1 MAAGP
6 RVASVEPRS
15 HLPGTALPLALGAAQ
30 RKVPISL
37 CRYVFFDAELRNWV
51 IRVPVSR
58 FNARLLAWILVGLT
72 VVTSISRQTVQRWLR
87 RDRLKPWRF
96 RSWITP
102 KDMAT
107 FLPRACDVLDLY
119 SRVGRGELREDES
132 VISADE
138 KTSIQARHHASYRA
152 SGAGEPA
159 HLEATYKRGGAVNL
173 IAGLNVAT
181 GKVHGEIHEAR
192 GFKAFSSF
200 LTNTINGLLAA
211 GKKTIHLILDNGSCH
226 RPKFLSTWIEQTYPA
241 RKFPGLAVVIHWLPV
256 RSSWL
261 NQIEIVFSILQAHA
275 LTPNDFPNLLAVTSR
290 VLEFIVLYNELY
302 PPFNWTYTS
311 NDLCKKHGVTL
322 ASVTPLTAARTPQ
335 QKPRSTKRDK
345 SLAA

>member
-1 MAAGP
+1 M
-6 RVASVEPRS
+6 
-15 HLPGTALPLALGAAQ
+15 GAAQ

-37 CRYVFFDAELRNWV
+37 CRYVFFDSELRQWV
-51 IRVPVSR
+51 IRVPISR

-72 VVTSISRQTVQRWLR
+72 VVESISRQTVQRWLR
-87 RDRLKPWRF
+87 KDRLKPWRF

-107 FLPRACDVLDLY
+107 FLPRACDVLDVY
-119 SRVGRGELREDES
+119 GRVARGELREDEV

-152 SGAGEPA
+152 SGDGQPA
-159 HLEATYKRGGAVNL
+159 HLEATYKRWGAVNL

-181 GKVHGEIHEAR
+181 GKVHGEIHETR
-192 GFKAFSSF
+192 GFKAFSAF
-200 LTNTINGLLAA
+200 LKNTIDGLLAS

-226 RPKFLSTWIEQTYPA
+226 RPKFLSTWINQTYPT
-241 RKFPGLAVVIHWLPV
+241 RKFRGVTVQIHWLPV

-261 NQIEIVFSILQAHA
+261 NQIEIVFSLLQAHA
-275 LTPNDFPNLLAVTSR
+275 LTPNDFPNIAAVTNR

-302 PPFNWTYTS
+302 PPFDWTYTS
-311 NDLCKKHGVTL
+311 NDLCEKHGVTL
-322 ASVTPLTAARTPQ
+322 ASVTPIQPASRPQ
-335 QKPRSTKRDK
+335 QKKLKPVKR
-345 SLAA
+345 LAA